1 MRKCL
6 LLLLMLALLYTCAA
20 AEDEELSIA
29 DVLTQVHPDVANT
42 IQQTP
47 TPAEMKEAEV
57 ASFYEADG
65 SVLITLTA
73 GGDVELGG
81 TVYEEELA
89 RHGGDA
95 AFLTHNIQSTLLA
108 DDLTILNLVNAPSL
122 CTKALFVGGAELF
135 TTQQSGLQVQEVKG
149 LKIANLNYSCLDNL
163 DDVWN
168 RLTQEVAAAK
178 AQYPFVIV
186 SFTWGSKDSY
196 TPDDTQAALGRAAV
210 DAGAD
215 LVLGHGSR
223 HIQPIEYYGGA
234 YICYSLGSFISS
246 VDEKPDDMSSFLFQ
260 LHIRIRHDV
269 LTQEGFRILPIRISS
284 RTDKNDLIPSLLNK
298 AAAVDS
304 IITTLNENGKGLP
317 FTVEEYP
324 LSWQ

>member
-6 LLLLMLALLYTCAA
+6 LLLLLLVLAFSCAS

-47 TPAEMKEAEV
+47 TPAEEKAEEA
-57 ASFYEADG
+57 ASIYEADG

-81 TVYEEELA
+81 TVYEVELT
-89 RHGGDA
+89 RHEGDA

-122 CTKALFVGGAELF
+122 CTKALYDGGAELF
-135 TTQQSGLQVQEVKG
+135 TTLQSGMQVQEVKG
-149 LKIANLNYSCLDNL
+149 LKIANLNYSCRDDLE
-163 DDVWN
+163 DVWS
-168 RLTQEVAAAK
+168 RLAQEVAVAK
-178 AQYPFVIV
+178 AQYAFVIV
-186 SFTWGSKDSY
+186 SFTWGSENSY
-196 TPDDTQAALGRAAV
+196 TPDDTQTALGRAAV

-223 HIQPIEYYGGA
+223 HIQPIEFYGGA

-246 VDEKPDDMSSFLFQ
+246 ADEKPDDMSSFLFQ
-260 LHIRIRHDV
+260 LHLRIRNDV

-284 RTDKNDLIPSLLNK
+284 RTDRNDLAPSLLDK
-298 AAAVDS
+298 ATAVDS
-304 IITTLNENGKGLP
+304 IITTLRENAKNLP
-317 FTVEEYP
+317 FAVEEYP
-324 LSWQ
+324 LSW